1 MPGTLIWFSKHGV
14 SGLIPLTL
22 DYRTLGRKVFKELT
36 MDNSD
41 NEMNETLI
49 TLTSDIVAAHVSN
62 NNVTVEDVPTLIS
75 SIYGAL
81 AGLGKTAAAPEK
93 MPEPAVSIRAS
104 IKPDYIVCLEDGK
117 KLKMLK
123 RHLMTHYNLTPDQYR
138 QRWGLSSDYPMVA
151 PNYAEKRRELAKKI
165 GLGRKPGIKRGRPAK
180 AKSKG

>member
-1 MPGTLIWFSKHGV
+1 M
-14 SGLIPLTL
+14 
-22 DYRTLGRKVFKELT
+22 VFKELT

-93 MPEPAVSIRAS
+93 MPRGGGQSNRRRTGPTSIAS
-104 IKPDYIVCLEDGK
+104 P
-117 KLKMLK
+117 
-123 RHLMTHYNLTPDQYR
+123 PPQ
-138 QRWGLSSDYPMVA
+138 WA
-151 PNYAEKRRELAKKI
+151 
-165 GLGRKPGIKRGRPAK
+165 RKSCPR
-180 AKSKG
+180 